1 MPRLSFSDLIPVY
14 RATTFDGLGR
24 DGHVVVGDAA
34 MADLLLRIDGDPE
47 EGAETGLVLRS
58 ERNAVVVGANV
69 LVRIDPPRFG
79 LGLFART
86 MDDLLKGPRVCI
98 AEPRAYYVKGIDY
111 ARAEAPVPAVFERYR
126 TMLKLV
132 ALFGEAASYFDETR
146 AELVFVNDGKFV
158 VHVTYGVTDL
168 TMMAIDQA
176 NVLLG
181 LFDRDEHREQKLEIL
196 GRALMDLSHPQPH
209 SLRFSYLIANLNAV
223 LKALQD
229 GYRLFASSF
238 SYAKIRSQLEDAR
251 IDFATKIHKTIVDI
265 QAQLLGL
272 PVASV
277 IVASQLKIA
286 KACSLELWTDVAV
299 LAGAWIFV
307 GLLMFGVINQWL
319 TLSVLSTEI
328 SRQKAKLKSEYA
340 AISEQFDDIFSSLGW
355 RVCWHRIVL
364 AIIALVAVVGALFAT
379 FAFYNVVQT
388 DVMACLTG
396 RSVIG
401 NAT

>member
-1 MPRLSFSDLIPVY
+1 MPRLSFGDLIPVY
-14 RATTFDGLGR
+14 RATVFDGPGR
-24 DGHVVVGDAA
+24 DGHVVVGDAV
-34 MADLLLRIDGDPE
+34 MAQLLLRIDGDPE

-58 ERNAVVVGANV
+58 ERNEVAPGADV
-69 LVRIDPPRFG
+69 LVRIDAPRVG

-86 MDDLLKGPRVCI
+86 TDDLLKGPRVCI
-98 AEPRAYYVKGIDY
+98 AEPQAYYVKDVDF
-111 ARAEAPVPAVFERYR
+111 ARGDAPVPDLIVRYR

-132 ALFGEAASYFDETR
+132 TLFGEAASYFDETR
-146 AELVFVNDGKFV
+146 AELVFVKDGKFV
-158 VHVTYGVTDL
+158 VPVTYGVHEL
-168 TMMAIDQA
+168 TMMAIDNA
-176 NVLLG
+176 NALLD

-196 GRALMDLSHPQPH
+196 GGALMDIAHAHPH
-209 SLRFSYLIANLNAV
+209 KLRFSYLVANLNAV
-223 LKALQD
+223 LKAVQD

-277 IVASQLKIA
+277 IVASQLKVA
-286 KACSLELWTDVAV
+286 KACSLDLWTDVAV

-328 SRQKAKLKSEYA
+328 SRQKAKLKSDYA
-340 AISEQFDDIFSSLGW
+340 AISEQFDDVFKSLGW

-364 AIIALVAVVGALFAT
+364 AIIALVAVIGALFAT

-388 DVMACLTG
+388 DVAACLTG
-396 RSVIG
+396 RSAIG
-401 NAT
+401 NAM

>member
-1 MPRLSFSDLIPVY
+1 MPRPRFGDLISVY
-14 RATTFDGLGR
+14 RATTFDGPGR

-34 MADLLLRIDGDPE
+34 MAELLLRVDGDSE

-58 ERNAVVVGANV
+58 DRTQVVPGADV
-69 LVRIDPPRFG
+69 LVRIDAPRVG

-86 MDDLLKGPRVCI
+86 TDDLLKGPKVCI
-98 AEPRAYYVKGIDY
+98 AEPRAYYVKDIDF
-111 ARAEAPVPAVFERYR
+111 ARADAAVPDLIARYR

-146 AELVFVNDGKFV
+146 AELVFVKDGKFV
-158 VHVTYGVTDL
+158 VPATYGVPEL
-168 TMMAIDQA
+168 TTMAIGKADA
-176 NVLLG
+176 LIG
-181 LFDRDEHREQKLEIL
+181 LFGQDEHRDQKLEIL
-196 GRALMDLSHPQPH
+196 AETLMDVARPQPQR
-209 SLRFSYLIANLNAV
+209 LRFAHLVVNLDAV
-223 LKALQD
+223 LKSVQD

-251 IDFATKIHKTIVDI
+251 IDFATQIHKTIVDI

-277 IVASQLKIA
+277 IVASQLKVA
-286 KACSLELWTDVAV
+286 KACSLELWTDVAI

-307 GLLMFGVINQWL
+307 GLLMFGVVNQWL

-328 SRQKAKLKSEYA
+328 QRQNAKLKSDYA
-340 AISEQFDDIFSSLGW
+340 AISEQFDDVFKSLAR
-355 RVCWHRIVL
+355 RVCWHRVVL
-364 AIIALVAVVGALFAT
+364 GIIAIVAVVGALFAT

-388 DVMACLTG
+388 DVGACLSG
-396 RSVIG
+396 RSAIG
-401 NAT
+401 NAV

>member
-1 MPRLSFSDLIPVY
+1 MPRPRFGDLIPVY
-14 RATTFDGLGR
+14 RATTFDGPGR

-34 MADLLLRIDGDPE
+34 MAELLLRIDGDPE

-58 ERNAVVVGANV
+58 ERNEVVPGADV
-69 LVRIDPPRFG
+69 LVRIDAPRVG

-86 MDDLLKGPRVCI
+86 TDDLLKGPRVCI
-98 AEPRAYYVKGIDY
+98 AEPQAYYVKDVDF
-111 ARAEAPVPAVFERYR
+111 ARADAPVPDLIARYR

-146 AELVFVNDGKFV
+146 AELVFVKDGKFV
-158 VHVTYGVTDL
+158 VPVTYGVPEL
-168 TMMAIDQA
+168 TTMAIDKA
-176 NVLLG
+176 DALLG
-181 LFDRDEHREQKLEIL
+181 LFGRDEHREQKLEIL
-196 GRALMDLSHPQPH
+196 GGALMDMARAQPQR
-209 SLRFSYLIANLNAV
+209 LRFSHLVANLNAV

-277 IVASQLKIA
+277 VVASQLKVA

-319 TLSVLSTEI
+319 TLGVLSAEI
-328 SRQKAKLKSEYA
+328 RRQNAKLKSDYA
-340 AISEQFDDIFSSLGW
+340 AISEQFDDVFKSLGW

-364 AIIALVAVVGALFAT
+364 AIIAFVAVVGALFAT

-388 DVMACLTG
+388 DVGACLSG
-396 RSVIG
+396 RSAIG
-401 NAT
+401 NAM

>member
-1 MPRLSFSDLIPVY
+1 MPKLSFGNLIPVY
-14 RATTFDGLGR
+14 RATKFDGPGR
-24 DGHVVVGDAA
+24 DGHVVVDDAA
-34 MADLLLRIDGDPE
+34 MAELLLRIDGDPE
-47 EGAETGLVLRS
+47 EGVETGLVLRS
-58 ERNAVVVGANV
+58 ERNEVVPGADV
-69 LVRIDPPRFG
+69 LVRIDAPRVG

-86 MDDLLKGPRVCI
+86 TDDLLKGPRVCI
-98 AEPRAYYVKGIDY
+98 AEPRAYYVKDVDF
-111 ARAEAPVPAVFERYR
+111 ARADAPVPDLIARYR

-132 ALFGEAASYFDETR
+132 SLFGEAASYFDETR
-146 AELVFVNDGKFV
+146 AELVFVKDGKFV
-158 VHVTYGVTDL
+158 VPLTYGVPEL
-168 TMMAIDQA
+168 ALMAIDNA
-176 NVLLG
+176 DALLG
-181 LFDRDEHREQKLEIL
+181 LFERDKHREQKLEIL
-196 GRALMDLSHPQPH
+196 SGALMDMAHAQPQR
-209 SLRFSYLIANLNAV
+209 LRFSYLVANLDAV

-277 IVASQLKIA
+277 IVASQLKVA

-328 SRQKAKLKSEYA
+328 SRQQAKLKSDYA
-340 AISEQFDDIFSSLGW
+340 AISEQFDDVFKSLGW
-355 RVCWHRIVL
+355 RVCWNYIVL
-364 AIIALVAVVGALFAT
+364 VIIAVVAVIGALFAT
-379 FAFYNVVQT
+379 FAFDNVVQT
-388 DVMACLTG
+388 DIGACLTG
-396 RSVIG
+396 RSAIG

>member
-1 MPRLSFSDLIPVY
+1 MPRLSFGALIPVY
-14 RATTFDGLGR
+14 RATTFDGPGR
-24 DGHVVVGDAA
+24 DGHVILGDAA
-34 MADLLLRIDGDPE
+34 MAELLLRIDGDPE

-58 ERNAVVVGANV
+58 ERNEVVPGADV
-69 LVRIDPPRFG
+69 LVRIDAPRVG

-86 MDDLLKGPRVCI
+86 TDDLMKGPKVCI
-98 AEPRAYYVKGIDY
+98 AEPQAYYIKDIDF
-111 ARAEAPVPAVFERYR
+111 ARADTPVPDVIARYR

-132 ALFGEAASYFDETR
+132 DLFGEAASYFDQTR
-146 AELVFVNDGKFV
+146 AELVFIRDGKFV
-158 VHVTYGVTDL
+158 VPVTYGVPEL

-176 NVLLG
+176 DALLG
-181 LFDRDEHREQKLEIL
+181 FFDQNEHREQKLEIL
-196 GRALMDLSHPQPH
+196 GVALMDMAHAQPQK
-209 SLRFSYLIANLNAV
+209 LRFSYLVANLNAV

-238 SYAKIRSQLEDAR
+238 SYGKIRSQLEDAR

-277 IVASQLKIA
+277 VVASQLKVA

-319 TLSVLSTEI
+319 TLSVLATEI
-328 SRQKAKLKSEYA
+328 SRQKNKLKSDYA
-340 AISEQFDDIFSSLGW
+340 DISEQFDDVFRSLGR

-364 AIIALVAVVGALFAT
+364 AIIALVAVIGALFAT

-388 DVMACLTG
+388 DVGVCLSG
-396 RSVIG
+396 RSAIG
-401 NAT
+401 NAM

>member
-1 MPRLSFSDLIPVY
+1 MPRLNFGDLIPVY
-14 RATTFDGLGR
+14 RATTFDGPGR
-24 DGHVVVGDAA
+24 DGHIVVGDAT
-34 MADLLLRIDGDPE
+34 MAELLLRIEDDPE

-58 ERNAVVVGANV
+58 ERHEVVPGADV
-69 LVRIDPPRFG
+69 LVRIDAPRVG

-86 MDDLLKGPRVCI
+86 TDDLLKGPRVCI
-98 AEPRAYYVKGIDY
+98 AEPQAYYVKDVNF
-111 ARAEAPVPAVFERYR
+111 ARADALVPDLIARYR

-146 AELVFVNDGKFV
+146 AELVFVKDGKFV
-158 VHVTYGVTDL
+158 VPVTYDVSEL
-168 TMMAIDQA
+168 TIMAADKA
-176 NVLLG
+176 DDLLG
-181 LFDRDEHREQKLEIL
+181 RFDQDEHREQKLEIL
-196 GRALMDLSHPQPH
+196 GRAIMDMAHAQPQK
-209 SLRFSYLIANLNAV
+209 LRFPYLVANLNAV

-238 SYAKIRSQLEDAR
+238 SYTKIRSQLEDAR

-277 IVASQLKIA
+277 IVASQLKVA

-319 TLSVLSTEI
+319 TLGVLSTEI
-328 SRQKAKLKSEYA
+328 SRQKAKLKSDYA
-340 AISEQFDDIFSSLGW
+340 AISEQFDDVFKSLGW
-355 RVCWHRIVL
+355 RLRWHRIVL
-364 AIIALVAVVGALFAT
+364 AIIALVAIIGALFAT
-379 FAFYNVVQT
+379 LAFHNVVQT
-388 DVMACLTG
+388 DVGACLTG
-396 RSVIG
+396 QSAIG
-401 NAT
+401 NPL